1 MEGLP
6 GNVRFVHI
14 AAGAYHSA
22 AVSGSCSTLSACLNI
37 KLSKKLL
44 FMQRELV
51 FGLPLGHGLVCSEN
65 WGPVIYAQRMAASI
79 CGAEIH
85 KVNLALA
92 KVRLQP
98 SC

>member
-1 MEGLP
+1 MSEYQAHQEVARTCIWP
-6 GNVRFVHI
+6 
-14 AAGAYHSA
+14 
-22 AVSGSCSTLSACLNI
+22 
-37 KLSKKLL
+37 
-44 FMQRELV
+44 
-51 FGLPLGHGLVCSEN
+51 PLGHGLVCSEN
-65 WGPVIYAQRMAASI
+65 WGPVIYAQRMAVSI